1 MGVKLKKI
9 GSMAKETKKNPD
21 DQNLELLLRPSRWDD
36 YIGQEKVK
44 TNLRLI
50 IDAAKGRGE
59 VADHILF
66 YGQAGLG
73 KTTLA
78 YIVGKEMGTNVRSTS
93 GPALEKA
100 GDIAAVLSNLEP
112 NEILFIDEIH
122 RINKLVE
129 EILYPALESRKL
141 HLIVGK
147 GPSAKT
153 FSLDLPPFTVIGATT
168 RINPLS
174 APLRSRFGATFRLDY
189 YQPEDIEKIIERSAK
204 ILGVGIAKQATKK
217 LARAS
222 RFTPR
227 TANRLLKRAR
237 DYAQIYPVRG
247 KTSEEMPAA
256 PPARASNGIN
266 IPLINEN
273 VVVKTLEMLDVDDLG
288 LEETDRELLRI
299 IVKKFNGGPVGLKT
313 IAAALNEEMET
324 IEGVYE
330 PFLMRMGLLHR
341 SPLGRIATPL
351 AYEHLKIP
359 RDKRM
364 I

>member
-1 MGVKLKKI
+1 MAIKKEPPKNKI
-9 GSMAKETKKNPD
+9 EET
-21 DQNLELLLRPSRWDD
+21 NLEMLLRPGRWEE
-36 YIGQEKVK
+36 YVGQEKVK
-44 TNLRLI
+44 SNLRLI
-50 IDAAKGRGE
+50 IDAARGRNE
-59 VADHILF
+59 TCDHILF

-78 YIVGKEMGTNVRSTS
+78 YLVGKEMNANVRSTS

-100 GDIAAVLSNLEP
+100 GDIAAILSNLEP

-122 RINKLVE
+122 RINKLIE

-141 HLIVGK
+141 HLVVGK

-189 YQPEDIEKIIERSAK
+189 YQPGDIEKIIERSAK
-204 ILGVGIAKQATKK
+204 ILGVKITKGALET

-237 DYAQIYPVRG
+237 DYAQIYRRG
-247 KTSEEMPAA
+247 DIDEE
-256 PPARASNGIN
+256 SVG
-266 IPLINEN
+266 
-273 VVVKTLEMLDVDDLG
+273 KTLEMLDIDKFG
-288 LEETDRELLRI
+288 LEETDRELLKI
-299 IVKKFNGGPVGLKT
+299 IINKFNGGPVGLKT

-330 PFLMRMGLLHR
+330 PFLMKLGLLHR

-351 AYEHLKIP
+351 AYEHLGIA
-359 RDKRM
+359 RDKKL